1 MSPIDT
7 LTMSASVISLSGQT
21 VAKKL
26 YVNKHTGGT
35 FSFSAG
41 MVFFALI
48 IFLLTSKG
56 TFRFSSSVLT
66 YSFWFA
72 LSYGLAVV
80 GSFLAIKTGPIS
92 LTSLF
97 NQYSLLVPVFYGILF
112 QGEALTSKLIFG
124 IVLLV
129 VSLVFINYE
138 KGAKQKNITLGWVV
152 FIIISFIGNGV
163 CSTVQRVQ
171 AINFNG
177 EYKNEFMI
185 IAYGITL
192 AAMFIIAVFTEKKDI
207 LSNLKNGLAYF
218 SVGGLCNGI
227 LNYLSLIMALT
238 IPAAIMF
245 PVRSAAGVIL
255 NTLISVFCFK
265 EKLSAFQLIGIAI
278 GTASIVVLNM

>member
-97 NQYSLLVPVFYGILF
+97 NQNSLLVPVFYGILF

-124 IVLLV
+124 IVLLI
-129 VSLVFINYE
+129 VSLIFINYE
-138 KGAKQKNITLGWVV
+138 KGAKQKNITLGWVI

-192 AAMFIIAVFTEKKDI
+192 AAIFIIAVFTEKKDI

-218 SVGGLCNGI
+218 SVGGLCNGV